1 MSQTEKMIIEELRRY
16 SSPAPDPEFENRV
29 RELFLKRARQRQYRK
44 KFMRTAKWVSSVAA
58 LILIMI
64 FAYQMILSNKWIMDH
79 LAKDAYEVHNPA
91 TNTSSRK
98 ADMPAIPSSLQ
109 LPAWEYLDPS
119 HLLEV
124 QYFPE
129 QSGDKRFYTDVKMKK
144 LYLFRGKKGAQIYE
158 TEEMTLSTPHVYPI
172 PANQNQYLVWF
183 EETGKSAKIN
193 HLLVVKENGSYVHI
207 EGIPQ
212 QGYGNYFIEWSPSGK
227 KALIKVE
234 NIEHKEWE
242 IGEIN
247 PYSYT
252 YRPLYGKIE
261 QQSTKANIAIP
272 TQELIPVAWSSD
284 NTILL
289 YNKGAYAFYE
299 VNTDN
304 RFAWE
309 LPILPP
315 DYKDFHVIDLIPLQN
330 REKQVL
336 VETGNPHQKSEL
348 DQSKKLFLLDITY
361 EELTQLPTGDQDISA
376 SFHELSY
383 LGVNEKNQILYNDI
397 VAPKDLSKFTLM
409 IRAWDPERKNTV
421 WEFAKTFDEAIS
433 ITQGKLSPDQKK
445 LAFTVQG
452 SSTYLYVIN
461 TESGASYQLNSTSG
475 DLSFSG
481 INTDEILWLE
491 NYLLQFGKQKF
502 KVR

>member
-1 MSQTEKMIIEELRRY
+1 MSQMEKTIIEELRQY
-16 SSPAPDPEFENRV
+16 SSPAPDPDYEDRV
-29 RELFLKRARQRQYRK
+29 RELFLKRARQQQHK
-44 KFMRTAKWVSSVAA
+44 KKIARNVKWIGSATA
-58 LILIMI
+58 LIFIMI
-64 FAYQMILSNKWIMDH
+64 IAYKMILRNHWIMDH
-79 LAKDAYEVHNPA
+79 LAIDTYETQNHA
-91 TNTSSRK
+91 TNTSSRYGNK
-98 ADMPAIPSSLQ
+98 LAIPSSLQ
-109 LPAWEYLDPS
+109 SPDWEYLDPTL
-119 HLLEV
+119 LLES

-129 QSGDKRFYTDVKMKK
+129 QRGDKRFYTDVKMKK

-158 TEEMTLSTPHVYPI
+158 TDEMTLSTPHVYPL

-183 EETGKSAKIN
+183 EEHGKSTKTN
-193 HLLVVKENGSYVHI
+193 HLIVVKENGSFVHV

-212 QGYGNYFIEWSPSGK
+212 QGYGDYLIEWSPSGK

-234 NIEHKEWE
+234 NDQHKEWE

-247 PYSYT
+247 PYSHT

-261 QQSTKANIAIP
+261 QQATKANKAIP
-272 TQELIPVAWSSD
+272 TRELIPVTWSSD

-315 DYKDFHVIDLIPLQN
+315 DYKDFNVIDLIPLQN

-336 VETGNPHQKSEL
+336 VETGQPKQKSGL
-348 DQSKKLFLLDITY
+348 DKAKKLFLLDITM
-361 EELTQLPTGDQDISA
+361 EELTQLPTGDQDESA
-376 SFHELSY
+376 SLYELSY
-383 LGVNEKNQILYNDI
+383 LGMNEKNQILLSDI
-397 VAPKDLSKFTLM
+397 VAPKDLSTFTLV
-409 IRAWDPERKNTV
+409 IRAWDPDRKKTV
-421 WEFAKTFDEAIS
+421 WEFDKTFDEAIF
-433 ITQGKLSPDQKK
+433 ITQVKLSPDQKK

-452 SSTYLYVIN
+452 TSTDLYVIN
-461 TESGASYQLNSTSG
+461 TENGVPYQLNSSSG
-475 DLSFSG
+475 DLQIRG
-481 INTDEILWLE
+481 KNTDEIVWLE
-491 NYLLQFGKQKF
+491 NYLLQFGNQKF